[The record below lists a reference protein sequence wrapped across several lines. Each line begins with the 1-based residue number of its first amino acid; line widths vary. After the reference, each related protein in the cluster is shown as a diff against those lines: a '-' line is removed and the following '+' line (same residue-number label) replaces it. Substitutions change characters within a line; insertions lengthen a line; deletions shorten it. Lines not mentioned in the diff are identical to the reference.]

1 MMAQHRDLPVALR
14 GDPVELD
21 NPPLPHEWLVAVPRI
36 VGPLEC
42 EERAAGRRHFDENV
56 VEMGLV
62 SPKRSV
68 QGTPGATR
76 SVTISAMRSASSV
89 ELFWFPFTDWAWVR
103 TFQRT
108 ERAETWFAHGLPSL
122 AKNFSEAQQQLAAS
136 QQRYLELA
144 RERRLVR
151 WTYMAFL
158 WLLTGMVLF
167 ASTWLALYLS
177 RLVTR
182 PVVALAEAT
191 QQISRGN
198 LDYRVDIP
206 AADELGDLVRSFNS
220 MAGELAASRRQIETA
235 SQELSA
241 ANTAC
246 VSADGIILSR
256 VESTVRSR
264 S

>member
-1 MMAQHRDLPVALR
+1 PV
-14 GDPVELD
+14 GDSGEILVAM
-21 NPPLPHEWLVAVPRI
+21 PLPGNFTEARKQ
-36 VGPLEC
+36 LE
-42 EERAAGRRHFDENV
+42 
-56 VEMGLV
+56 
-62 SPKRSV
+62 
-68 QGTPGATR
+68 
-76 SVTISAMRSASSV
+76 I
-89 ELFWFPFTDWAWVR
+89 
-103 TFQRT
+103 
-108 ERAETWFAHGLPSL
+108 
-122 AKNFSEAQQQLAAS
+122 S

-144 RERRLVR
+144 KARRTVR
-151 WTYMAFL
+151 RTYMVLL
-158 WLLTGMVLF
+158 WWITGMVLF

-241 ANTAC
+241 AN
-246 VSADGIILSR
+246 IELEQR
-256 VESTVRSR
+256 R
-264 S
+264 